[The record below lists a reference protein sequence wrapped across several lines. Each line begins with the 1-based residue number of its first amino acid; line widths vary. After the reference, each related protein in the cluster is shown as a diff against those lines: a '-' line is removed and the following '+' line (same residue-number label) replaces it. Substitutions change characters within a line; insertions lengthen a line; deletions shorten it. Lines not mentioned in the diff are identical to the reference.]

1 MCQASQM
8 VQRSIISEP
17 LMLVSREAV
26 PATCWGPHLEGSM
39 ACIGARKP
47 GQRGLGLYTQLG
59 ALASGLEVLRND
71 T

>member
-1 MCQASQM
+1 
-8 VQRSIISEP
+8 
-17 LMLVSREAV
+17 MLVSREAV